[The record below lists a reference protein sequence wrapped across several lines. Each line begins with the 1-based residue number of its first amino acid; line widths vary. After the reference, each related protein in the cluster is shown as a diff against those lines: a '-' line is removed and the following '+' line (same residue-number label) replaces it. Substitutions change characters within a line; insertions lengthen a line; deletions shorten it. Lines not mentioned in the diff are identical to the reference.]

1 MKYSPLI
8 SFYLSRLESLLGN
21 IAPKLL
27 FNFRRVIG
35 YGVEPELVLLP
46 QFCDINRISLDIGA
60 NAGMYTYHML
70 KHSKMVYAF
79 EPNPRYI
86 KRLLRCFPRGV
97 VVHPVALSNRTGESE
112 LRIPMGI
119 NGAGTLEESNKF
131 SGSYNSSEIE
141 VIKVTMK
148 SLDEFGLGDV
158 GFIKIDVEGYEH
170 TVLEGAVKT
179 ITESKPVMLI
189 EIEERHRHGAISDV
203 QILLSAYGYKCFFLN
218 NGQLHPIEKFSIEK
232 HQSVENMRTI
242 YINNFVFLTSEHV
255 ARFRNNC
262 VQANGHMGRSGT
274 SSRIL
279 FSEDTNGS
287 K

>member
-1 MKYSPLI
+1 MKYSPAI
-8 SFYLSRLESLLGN
+8 SFYISRLETFLGS
-21 IAPKLL
+21 IAPRFL
-27 FNFRRVIG
+27 FNFRRMIG

-46 QFCDINRISLDIGA
+46 QFCDKNLISVDIGA
-60 NAGMYTYHML
+60 NAGMYTHHML

-97 VVHPVALSNRTGESE
+97 VVHPVALSNRAGESE

-131 SGSYNSSEIE
+131 GGSYNSAEIE

-148 SLDEFGLGDV
+148 SLDEFGFKDV

-179 ITESKPVMLI
+179 ITESKPAMLI
-189 EIEERHRHGAISDV
+189 EIEERHRHGAIPEV
-203 QILLSAYGYKCFFLN
+203 QAFLSAYGYKGYFLRD
-218 NGQLHPIEKFSIEK
+218 GQLHPIEQFSIEK
-232 HQSVENMRTI
+232 HQSVENMQTL
-242 YINNFVFLTSEHV
+242 YINNFAFLTPAHLERIERNSTQVKGYPTLSV
-255 ARFRNNC
+255 A
-262 VQANGHMGRSGT
+262 
-274 SSRIL
+274 
-279 FSEDTNGS
+279 E
-287 K
+287 

>member
-1 MKYSPLI
+1 MKYCSAI
-8 SFYLSRLESLLGN
+8 SFYISRLETFLGN
-21 IAPKLL
+21 IAPRLL
-27 FNFRRVIG
+27 FSFRRAIG
-35 YGVEPELVLLP
+35 YGVEPELALLP
-46 QFCDINRISLDIGA
+46 QFCDTNLISVDIGA

-97 VVHPVALSNRTGESE
+97 VVHPVALSNTTGESE

-148 SLDEFGLGDV
+148 SLDEFGFEDV

-179 ITESKPVMLI
+179 ITENKPAMLI
-189 EIEERHRHGAISDV
+189 EIEERHRHGAIPEV
-203 QILLSAYGYKCFFLN
+203 QAFLSAYGYKGYFLKD
-218 NGQLHPIEKFSIEK
+218 GQLHPIEQFSIEK
-232 HQSVENMRTI
+232 HQSVKNMRTI
-242 YINNFVFLTSEHV
+242 YINNFVFLTPEHV
-255 ARFRNNC
+255 ARFKKTC
-262 VQANGHMGRSGT
+262 AQANEYQGRSDPGA
-274 SSRIL
+274 RIL

-287 K
+287 A